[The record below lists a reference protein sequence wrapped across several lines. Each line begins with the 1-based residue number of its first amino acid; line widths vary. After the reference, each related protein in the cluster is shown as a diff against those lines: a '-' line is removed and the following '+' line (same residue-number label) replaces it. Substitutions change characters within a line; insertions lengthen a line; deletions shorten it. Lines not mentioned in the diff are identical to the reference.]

1 MGWKSKLL
9 LTLWAVLVLSGSA
22 MYIRACSDIYCHGP
36 YTEAD
41 YIEESESLAGDHT
54 LRPGQ

>member
-9 LTLWAVLVLSGSA
+9 LTLWAVLVFSGSA
-22 MYIRACSDIYCHGP
+22 MYIRACSEYGCHGP

-41 YIEESESLAGDHT
+41 YIEESESLAGDPA
-54 LRPGQ
+54 LRPGR